1 MYNLIKSIQLLVLL
15 SIACL
20 LLTACSDD
28 VPRDETLQR
37 KIANHLTKE
46 TTGKL
51 FDVES
56 VTIKNKK
63 PQSDGSYLIHARY
76 TLKYTSSIHDYTKY
90 MLDHTN
96 LDNRIDAPQVKNEIQ
111 NKLIEKYGRPIVGQ
125 TRSFQD
131 QFTFKK
137 EAFGWEVQVIQDWS
151 KVEGLIP

>member
-1 MYNLIKSIQLLVLL
+1 MHSLFKTSHLLILITFL
-15 SIACL
+15 CL
-20 LLTACSDD
+20 FTSACSDD

-56 VTIKNKK
+56 VTIKKK
-63 PQSDGSYLIHARY
+63 ELLADGNYLVNARY
-76 TLKYTSSIHDYTKY
+76 TLKYTSSIQDYMEY
-90 MLDHTN
+90 MLGHTN
-96 LDNRIDAPQVKNEIQ
+96 LDSRIDAPQVKSEIR
-111 NKLIEKYGRPIVGQ
+111 KKVIEKYGRPIVGQ

-137 EAFGWEVQVIQDWS
+137 EAFGWEVQITQDWS